1 MVVQYELSQATAKQA
16 PLFNYVDIHHIL
28 TSNLGLRLS
37 HRPDE
42 ITDGGF
48 GDTIPLSHLGG
59 AKESIQFVTLS
70 ALILRNPNLDPLIRQ
85 QHLQTLNQ
93 IFETFAGHDHENF
106 KYAPALMLAYA
117 SLLNISSVQLDP
129 KLFERRLPENEE
141 TILIKLHTM
150 TQSTL
155 FPVFVF
161 DRESNYY
168 ADLPSLRLHL
178 TSDFN
183 QLLEKRLVLNSVYYS
198 AKTMVYLLITNV
210 QTRFKT
216 AYDLSHYP
224 LGKTGSAGFTKE
236 DILGH
241 VTVSDKTL
249 PPIWA
254 WLKQHCTLTPTSRL
268 TTPPEVYYAQQC
280 MQYCQDNKVY
290 MAGLLGAGLFAG
302 YKLLQNLQED
312 HTPPQPSL

>member
-106 KYAPALMLAYA
+106 KYAPALMLVYA

-141 TILIKLHTM
+141 GI
-150 TQSTL
+150 TL
-155 FPVFVF
+155 VKFG
-161 DRESNYY
+161 N
-168 ADLPSLRLHL
+168 
-178 TSDFN
+178 
-183 QLLEKRLVLNSVYYS
+183 
-198 AKTMVYLLITNV
+198 
-210 QTRFKT
+210 
-216 AYDLSHYP
+216 
-224 LGKTGSAGFTKE
+224 
-236 DILGH
+236 
-241 VTVSDKTL
+241 
-249 PPIWA
+249 
-254 WLKQHCTLTPTSRL
+254 L
-268 TTPPEVYYAQQC
+268 TTSPIVP
-280 MQYCQDNKVY
+280 N
-290 MAGLLGAGLFAG
+290 
-302 YKLLQNLQED
+302 ND
-312 HTPPQPSL
+312 HI